1 MRGHAVDPFIILVVL
16 ALAALNIGYLFE
28 RHILD
33 KLDAA
38 ANEVAEA
45 SLKAALSMADY
56 RARLI
61 DEMARYDDAAREGRI
76 SAKD

>member
-1 MRGHAVDPFIILVVL
+1 MDIFLVMVVL

-38 ANEVAEA
+38 ANEVAH
-45 SLKAALSMADY
+45 Y

>member
-1 MRGHAVDPFIILVVL
+1 MDIFLVMV
-16 ALAALNIGYLFE
+16 ALAVAVLFVFRLIE
-28 RHILD
+28 LQI
-33 KLDAA
+33 DAA
-38 ANEVAEA
+38 FDEVAH
-45 SLKAALSMADY
+45 Y

>member
-1 MRGHAVDPFIILVVL
+1 MDPFIILVVL
-16 ALAALNIGYLFE
+16 ALAALFVGYTFE

-38 ANEVAEA
+38 ANEV
-45 SLKAALSMADY
+45 ADY

>member
-16 ALAALNIGYLFE
+16 ALAALFVGYTFE

-38 ANEVAEA
+38 ANEV
-45 SLKAALSMADY
+45 ADY